1 MSWIVYFKIQLCHL
15 PEHPTNGCQ
24 TTEQWPRSSNFYLS
38 YDVLWFPEGKGLNHF
53 FSQNP
58 AINGTR
64 ASHKWVP
71 NHRTMRIFRYF
82 GSWKAWFMKYGKY
95 GHKSPALTL
104 IEKFCPGRERIL
116 EMWPFIL
123 IAICSVGCISLTAP
137 ASTSLWILAPFSK
150 EPSAPDWEQQCH
162 KMGAWINCLYQ
173 CMTSLSQLEMWKM
186 PIVYGSKHVTTV

>member
-1 MSWIVYFKIQLCHL
+1 MISL
-15 PEHPTNGCQ
+15 
-24 TTEQWPRSSNFYLS
+24 R
-38 YDVLWFPEGKGLNHF
+38 EGSKSF
-53 FSQNP
+53 FSSKSCNKRYQSIPQLGAKPQN
-58 AINGTR
+58 NEDLQ
-64 ASHKWVP
+64 V
-71 NHRTMRIFRYF
+71 F
-82 GSWKAWFMKYGKY
+82 WKLKNMSNMKYGKY
-95 GHKSPALTL
+95 GRKSPALSL

-150 EPSAPDWEQQCH
+150 EPENNSVTKWETGSTVH
-162 KMGAWINCLYQ
+162 Q

>member
-1 MSWIVYFKIQLCHL
+1 MGAKPQNSGLDLVISIC
-15 PEHPTNGCQ
+15 PMM
-24 TTEQWPRSSNFYLS
+24 S
-38 YDVLWFPEGKGLNHF
+38 YDFPKGRVQIIF
-53 FSQNP
+53 FSKSCNKRYHSTPQVCAKPQN
-58 AINGTR
+58 NEDLQ
-64 ASHKWVP
+64 V
-71 NHRTMRIFRYF
+71 F
-82 GSWKAWFMKYGKY
+82 WKL
-95 GHKSPALTL
+95 KSMSYEIWEIWSQEPALSL

-173 CMTSLSQLEMWKM
+173 CMTSLSHLKMWKM
-186 PIVYGSKHVTTV
+186 PIVDGSKRVTTV

>member
-1 MSWIVYFKIQLCHL
+1 MISLREWSKSF
-15 PEHPTNGCQ
+15 
-24 TTEQWPRSSNFYLS
+24 
-38 YDVLWFPEGKGLNHF
+38 F
-53 FSQNP
+53 FSKSCNKRYQSIPQLDAKPQN
-58 AINGTR
+58 NEDLQ
-64 ASHKWVP
+64 V
-71 NHRTMRIFRYF
+71 F
-82 GSWKAWFMKYGKY
+82 WKLKNMSNMKYGKY
-95 GHKSPALTL
+95 GRKSPALSL

-173 CMTSLSQLEMWKM
+173 CMTSLSHLKMWKM
-186 PIVYGSKHVTTV
+186 LIVDGSKRVTTVYSTNSQIL